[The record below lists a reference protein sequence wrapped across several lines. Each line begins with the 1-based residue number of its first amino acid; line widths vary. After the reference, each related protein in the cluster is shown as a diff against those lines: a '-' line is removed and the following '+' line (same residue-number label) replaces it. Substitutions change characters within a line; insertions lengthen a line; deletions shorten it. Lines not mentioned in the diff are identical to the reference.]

1 MELTP
6 VRTSNMEGEGQS
18 GALHPLHPGKV
29 KDESKKASDNGNALA
44 IQAGKSRV
52 LCFSAFSLCIVLG
65 RVIEVRRANVS
76 CGNSNVVLYG
86 EKQVQQKAI

>member
-29 KDESKKASDNGNALA
+29 KDESKKAPDNGNALA
-44 IQAGKSRV
+44 IQAGKS
-52 LCFSAFSLCIVLG
+52 
-65 RVIEVRRANVS
+65 
-76 CGNSNVVLYG
+76 
-86 EKQVQQKAI
+86 